1 MYVYIY
7 YSGRLELAPLDS
19 DVAAVV
25 PLSRWG
31 VGRCV
36 AGAFGCEEAGV
47 DWGAGAFDL
56 VDALVDGVDLLDA
69 LVEGLVDC
77 GDTEGDDGGEAWG
90 SVGAGE
96 GVDDVE
102 GGATGCC
109 DDGAGV
115 CWLAEVGCAFEAT
128 SADLRGGAVS
138 AAIFAVTL
146 AVVEEVDPVAV
157 ETVVEVVAAAAV
169 AVGAVAVGAV
179 AVGAVAVGVPVS
191 AAAAGGGCGAENVR
205 ERFGAVDGLMRA
217 FGGSTGTTGSLA
229 GRFCQRRILRFSG
242 TAGAT
247 GSRCTRADDS
257 ATAATAAGEPG
268 VVGVAIG
275 IVVVVVV
282 VAGIVV
288 TAVVAGLAATLA
300 GAIGVG
306 EATRVAIARGGEELA
321 AVGVVPAVG
330 GAVELV
336 ALGSSSSTNSSFSN
350 GSGTVVGIDVASSFS
365 SRGIKTVCGHS

>member
-1 MYVYIY
+1 M
-7 YSGRLELAPLDS
+7 
-19 DVAAVV
+19 
-25 PLSRWG
+25 
-31 VGRCV
+31 
-36 AGAFGCEEAGV
+36 
-47 DWGAGAFDL
+47 
-56 VDALVDGVDLLDA
+56 VDALVDDVDLLDA

-146 AVVEEVDPVAV
+146 AVVEDVDPVAV
-157 ETVVEVVAAAAV
+157 ETVVVEVV

-179 AVGAVAVGVPVS
+179 AAGAVAVGAPVS
-191 AAAAGGGCGAENVR
+191 AAAAGGGCGAENGR

-268 VVGVAIG
+268 VVGVAVG

-288 TAVVAGLAATLA
+288 TAVVAVVAVAGLAATLT

-306 EATRVAIARGGEELA
+306 EAIRVAIARGGEELA
-321 AVGVVPAVG
+321 AVGVVPAAG

-350 GSGTVVGIDVASSFS
+350 GSGTVVGIDVASSVS